1 MRTGSAGIAL
11 IKRFEGCRLQA
22 YPDPATGGE
31 PITIGVG
38 HTGGVKLGDTI
49 TQEEADEL
57 LHGDLI
63 HAEDDIARLVKAPL
77 NQNEYDALVSLVF
90 NIGGTNFAMST
101 LLKHLNAWRYDD
113 AANQFLVWNKAAGKV
128 MQGLIR
134 RREAERKLFLE
145 PI

>member
-1 MRTGSAGIAL
+1 MKTGQAGISL

-38 HTGGVKLGDTI
+38 HTGGIKLGDTI
-49 TQEEADEL
+49 TEDEADEL
-57 LHGDLI
+57 LHGDLM

-77 NQNEYDALVSLVF
+77 NQNEYDSLVSLTF
-90 NIGGTNFAMST
+90 NIGGTNLGMST

-113 AANQFLVWNKAAGKV
+113 AANQFLVWNRAGGKV
-128 MQGLIR
+128 INGLVR
-134 RREAERKLFLE
+134 RREAERALFLA
-145 PI
+145 PV